1 VKLRSGFEENKLY
14 VIIALFVI
22 VVIVL
27 TIVFSGRDLTPAR
40 IPFDVLDDDW
50 YWDSENSSKEEGVM
64 GLERFRSFTY
74 RCENDSFP
82 AYVTVS
88 TMKNFFMMDEKDL
101 IDETEDMII
110 SKISDQN
117 IILDKKTRLSGR
129 RTLYNDHNSYYFV
142 YNNATK
148 GEGNSS
154 EKIKIFGEAWNCEKS
169 GTSIICVAIAQISN
183 TSLNV
188 KNYDFFWA
196 KIIRDKFGTFGVDE
210 FKGSDGLIY
219 NIICH

>member
-1 VKLRSGFEENKLY
+1 MKLRSGFEESKLY
-14 VIIALFVI
+14 VIIAIFVI

-27 TIVFSGRDLTPAR
+27 TILFSGRDINPAR
-40 IPFDVLDDDW
+40 VPFDVLGDTW
-50 YWDSENSSKEEGVM
+50 YWDSKNSSREEGFM
-64 GLERFRSFTY
+64 GLERFCSFTY

-110 SKISDQN
+110 SKTSDQN
-117 IILDKKTRLSGR
+117 IVLDKKTRLSGER
-129 RTLYNDHNSYYFV
+129 NLNNEHNSFYFV
-142 YNNATK
+142 YNASK

-169 GTSIICVAIAQISN
+169 GTSIVCVGMAQISN
-183 TSLNV
+183 STLGTD
-188 KNYDFFWA
+188 NYQFFWS
-196 KIIRDKFGTFGVDE
+196 KIVRDNVGTFGFDE
-210 FKGSDGLIY
+210 FQGSDGLIF
-219 NIICH
+219 NVICH